1 MDHGDMNLE
10 ELIVKL
16 QEQVSDYEMLDD
28 VSRIKNL
35 KMYNQLVDDKKLC
48 QDKLQEQTLKHSD
61 NDKPSSVKS
70 KPIKSNKEL
79 NSVLKKVENIKSQI
93 EKESVVSLEELI
105 DFKQQLHIYR
115 DLIQEYK
122 DKNTHKVNYEN

>member
-10 ELIVKL
+10 DLIVKL

-61 NDKPSSVKS
+61 NDKPSSAKS

-105 DFKQQLHIYR
+105 DFKQQLCIYK

-122 DKNTHKVNYEN
+122 DKNTPKVNYEN